1 VQAKFFSSEIA
12 MITFDAHFD
21 GEALRPDSPVVL
33 PQNVQ
38 LRVTVFE
45 SEPSDQNGDSIAQNP
60 RRPLGLFERIA
71 QKHGLIEGPEDWS
84 SEIDHYLYG
93 TPKRGDQQAD

>member
-1 VQAKFFSSEIA
+1 

-21 GEALRPDSPVVL
+21 GEALRPDSPVAL

-38 LRVTVFE
+38 LRVTVVE
-45 SEPSDQNGDSIAQNP
+45 RELSDQNGDATHMNP
-60 RRPLGLFERIA
+60 GRPPGLFERIT

-93 TPKRGDQQAD
+93 TPKRGDQ